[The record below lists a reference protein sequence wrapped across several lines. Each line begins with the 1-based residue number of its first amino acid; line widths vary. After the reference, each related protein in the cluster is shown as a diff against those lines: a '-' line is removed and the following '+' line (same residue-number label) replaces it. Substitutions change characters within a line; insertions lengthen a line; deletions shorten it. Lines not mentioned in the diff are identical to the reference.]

1 VDAAAVRPGPARLGR
16 AGTWIVAYLLWL
28 VLGPLGVH
36 RFFLGRRSSGKLWLG
51 TLGLFGFGWLADAFL
66 TAFMVRDRLR
76 SGAASAVPPTA
87 ADGSGAARE
96 DSGGEEAGASAFHAL
111 DSFLSV
117 IALLAAGAA
126 LMAVLVHFDFVVLA
140 LPIGA
145 LWISLLLGPRR
156 ASGLASVLFPAP
168 LLPATAVRDE
178 FERFQLGKA
187 FRLSAAK
194 YFVYPLYAL
203 AYPFLG
209 RRLDKRR
216 AEPREL
222 ALFISLHAG
231 VLLLW
236 LVIAASRHVSES
248 MAAGAGA
255 LESFLRLHPAGFAAA
270 LALGRPGVGS
280 VARFAL
286 SSVAFIAL
294 AGYLAQA
301 CSGLVMRSRR
311 DAARSPGS
319 GSAGAP
325 AAAGWLLA
333 AAFATAGFVAAASPD
348 LRERI
353 SSASGSRF
361 AAAAEYAYRDA
372 AIDSLIERHLAAPE
386 NGVEVYGILE
396 ASVSLAG
403 EAGRDFAR
411 SARWK
416 AIKGSYDKVL
426 AADLARFVPSRYR
439 SYYRFYPVTFTDKG
453 GARHC
458 YLVYAVDDSRAAR
471 FLSPKREIF
480 PLLILEASITGIDE
494 EGRPLEGAIELGA
507 LFPAAYRS
515 RKSAAEGEEGG
526 EGASEGAAPTE
537 GGATTPG
544 EAAPASDGDARAV
557 PGEAPSRLEA
567 SKRLEEAIGDKLFR
581 EELAEGFRRYFIDN
595 GMDAK
600 GFELRLERFLERG
613 KGR

>member
-1 VDAAAVRPGPARLGR
+1 MDAAAIRSGPARLGR

-28 VLGPLGVH
+28 VLGPLGAH

-51 TLGLFGFGWLADAFL
+51 TLGLFGFGWLADAIL
-66 TAFMVRDRLR
+66 TASMVRDRLR
-76 SGAASAVPPTA
+76 SGAAGTGPL
-87 ADGSGAARE
+87 ADADEGGGARGGA
-96 DSGGEEAGASAFHAL
+96 GGEEPGASAFHAL
-111 DSFLSV
+111 DSFFSV

-126 LMAVLVHFDFVVLA
+126 LMAALVHFDFVVLA

-145 LWISLLLGPRR
+145 LWISLLLGPLR
-156 ASGLASVLFPAP
+156 ASGLASILFPVP
-168 LLPATAVRDE
+168 LLPVTAERDA

-194 YFVYPLYAL
+194 YFAYPLYAL

-209 RRLDKRR
+209 KRLDGRR

-236 LVIAASRHVSES
+236 LVIAASRMVSES
-248 MAAGAGA
+248 VAAGVGL
-255 LESFLRLHPAGFAAA
+255 LESLLRLHPAGFAAA

-286 SSVAFIAL
+286 SSAAFIGI

-311 DAARSPGS
+311 DTARSPGN

-333 AAFATAGFVAAASPD
+333 AAFMAAGFAAAASPV

-361 AAAAEYAYRDA
+361 AAAVEYAYRDA
-372 AIDSLIERHLAAPE
+372 AIDSLIELHLSAPE
-386 NGVEVYGILE
+386 NGLEIYGMLE
-396 ASVSLAG
+396 ASVSLAS
-403 EAGRDFAR
+403 ETGRDFAR

-439 SYYRFYPVTFTDKG
+439 PYYRFYPVTFTDKG

-480 PLLILEASITGIDE
+480 PLLILEASITGLDE
-494 EGRPLEGAIELGA
+494 EGKPLEGAIELGA

-515 RKSAAEGEEGG
+515 RKSSVKGG
-526 EGASEGAAPTE
+526 EGGGGGSAPEGAMPD
-537 GGATTPG
+537 G
-544 EAAPASDGDARAV
+544 EDAPASDGDARAV